1 MGSAAADREE
11 SLPRALADELLA
23 NREGLVARWL
33 ERISQR
39 LKIEDQDI
47 FPTDELLDHVPLSP
61 DAVSDNA

>member
-39 LKIEDQDI
+39 LKI
-47 FPTDELLDHVPLSP
+47 
-61 DAVSDNA
+61 